1 VVSLLLL
8 LRRRYT
14 FVRLTA
20 AGAVTLLLVAWA
32 ARPIPVCPRIRGS
45 VEDAAASEAVLV
57 AVLVSLAV
65 GAVLLVP
72 SLVWVYVIFQTE
84 ERGNAA
90 TAETIGQRHEQ

>member
-1 VVSLLLL
+1 M
-8 LRRRYT
+8 
-14 FVRLTA
+14 
-20 AGAVTLLLVAWA
+20 
-32 ARPIPVCPRIRGS
+32 
-45 VEDAAASEAVLV
+45 EDAAASEAVLV